1 MTSKIVVNNI
11 EADAGVSTVFF
22 NSDIGATDGT
32 LNVDGNLTVDGVI
45 TYEDVT
51 NVDSVGIVT
60 ARSGLRVTGGSVGIG
75 TDNPSAKF
83 ELSTNNT
90 GAVQNNVIRF
100 TDTDGS
106 FQAGQSPG
114 RIEWNTS
121 DANSPG
127 VTAYIDTY
135 GYTNAVSDL
144 VFGTGSGGSATERL
158 RIRYD
163 GNIGIGTDNPDGK
176 LAVTGNGYNQI
187 NIASNNTAN
196 TNKLGGVTSQNYV
209 GDKWS
214 IIQTYSPSGSN
225 QIYYGSAD
233 GSYRGATG
241 HYFYVNSSPTATT
254 GHTQALRITSAGDV
268 GIGSNAPSQ
277 KLNVAGNIMLEG
289 SDQYM
294 YLTNVGTGNA
304 GIYVRGRDATNEL
317 RSHSTGMFTWE
328 VAGNEKMRLTS
339 DGSVAIGTAGNMG
352 SNYARI
358 SIDCQGRDVLTGVT
372 DITKYGLAFHNDPNT
387 NDANG
392 IGFFND
398 DGTNCGGYI
407 LHQDKGS
414 NNLGDLIFG
423 TSATSN
429 NPVERLRITSD
440 GKLGIKVTSPGCQT
454 GGIHAVHDA
463 TEGTPSFTGGEVGIF
478 QRNYNSAQGCEIG
491 IIGGSNSSSRIN
503 FGDKDDA
510 DIGIISYSHNDN
522 SMRFIVNTEERL
534 RITSDGHLVYDTNK
548 GGIYNFDKACSSN
561 ASTNI
566 FRIDNDHG
574 AHCFTIY
581 MTGSNSGNSVSKIY
595 NVACKYGTA
604 PTINSAADT
613 GAYGS
618 NNFSLTGSASGRV
631 HTFAISVTGAA
642 ATISCTV
649 VLGSMN
655 TSATVTVL

>member
-1 MTSKIVVNNI
+1 
-11 EADAGVSTVFF
+11 
-22 NSDIGATDGT
+22 
-32 LNVDGNLTVDGVI
+32 
-45 TYEDVT
+45 

-60 ARSGLRVTGGSVGIG
+60 ARSGLRVTGGSVGINE
-75 TDNPSAKF
+75 TSPVRKLHVKADNTPVARFERDTSDGEILEIRDFNNNQIGGFGSDTGDLTLSA
-83 ELSTNNT
+83 TNS
-90 GAVQNNVIRF
+90 NNL
-100 TDTDGS
+100 
-106 FQAGQSPG
+106 
-114 RIEWNTS
+114 RIET
-121 DANSPG
+121 
-127 VTAYIDTY
+127 
-135 GYTNAVSDL
+135 
-144 VFGTGSGGSATERL
+144 GGSETL
-158 RIRYD
+158 RID
-163 GNIGIGTDNPDGK
+163 SSGNVGIGSDNPDGK

-463 TEGTPSFTGGEVGIF
+463 TEGT
-478 QRNYNSAQGCEIG
+478 
-491 IIGGSNSSSRIN
+491 
-503 FGDKDDA
+503 
-510 DIGIISYSHNDN
+510 
-522 SMRFIVNTEERL
+522 
-534 RITSDGHLVYDTNK
+534 
-548 GGIYNFDKACSSN
+548 
-561 ASTNI
+561 
-566 FRIDNDHG
+566 
-574 AHCFTIY
+574 
-581 MTGSNSGNSVSKIY
+581 
-595 NVACKYGTA
+595 
-604 PTINSAADT
+604 
-613 GAYGS
+613 
-618 NNFSLTGSASGRV
+618 
-631 HTFAISVTGAA
+631 
-642 ATISCTV
+642 
-649 VLGSMN
+649 
-655 TSATVTVL
+655 